1 MILRQGLHIIQTP
14 FIIVPIYPNASLQM
28 GTETSEAAL
37 EHISFDQVKSLCHI
51 GLKVHSTVKIGTT
64 LQSSAVPTE

>member
-14 FIIVPIYPNASLQM
+14 FIIVPIYHNAPLQM

-37 EHISFDQVKSLCHI
+37 QHISFD
-51 GLKVHSTVKIGTT
+51 
-64 LQSSAVPTE
+64 